1 MTEFTP
7 ISAGIGGAFIGLAVA
22 MLMLS
27 IGRIA
32 GISGIASGVLEP
44 QRGEWTWQLSF
55 LIGLAA
61 APPLMHAAGY
71 PLPHLVLPGSAALIA
86 VAGLL
91 VGFGT
96 RLSGGCTSGH
106 GLCGVA
112 RLSSRSIVAAAT
124 FMSVAM
130 IVVALMRHVIAGTL

>member
-7 ISAGIGGAFIGLAVA
+7 ISAGIGGVLIGLAVV

-27 IGRIA
+27 IGRVA
-32 GISGIASGVLEP
+32 GISGIAAGVLEP
-44 QRGEWTWQLSF
+44 QRGEWTWQLPF
-55 LIGLAA
+55 LIGLVA

-71 PLPHLVLPGSAALIA
+71 PLPHPVMPGSTTLIA
-86 VAGLL
+86 MAGLV

-106 GLCGVA
+106 GICGAA
-112 RLSSRSIVAAAT
+112 RLSSRSIVATAT
-124 FMSVAM
+124 FMIVAM
-130 IVVALMRHVIAGTL
+130 IVVALTHHVIAGMP